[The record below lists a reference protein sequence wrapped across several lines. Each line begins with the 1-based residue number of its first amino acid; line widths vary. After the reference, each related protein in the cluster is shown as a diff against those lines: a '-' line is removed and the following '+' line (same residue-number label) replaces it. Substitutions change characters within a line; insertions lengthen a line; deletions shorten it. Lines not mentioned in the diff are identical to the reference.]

1 MTTDYIDR
9 RVLVTGGAGFI
20 GSHLVEELVTRQARV
35 TVVDNLSSGRLNNLA
50 AVKDRVELRQLDF
63 ARADLRPTLAEGGF
77 DAIFHIGGNANVT
90 GSVKDPRRDFENNA
104 LGTLN
109 LLEAV
114 RDAAPQARLV
124 HTSSATVYGEGVSM
138 PIREDEP
145 TVPVSPYGIS
155 KLAAERYVAVF
166 STLYGLRTANVRL
179 FSVYGPRLRKQVIYD
194 LMCKLREN
202 PYELFL
208 HGDGAQ
214 VRDFNHVTNIVEA
227 LLTVAERAR
236 LEGEVYNVAADETVD
251 IRTLAQMICDRMGAA
266 PRFVYSGETR
276 PGETQR
282 WYADISRLRSL
293 DYQPRIKLA
302 DGLSATVAWF
312 RRETAAANDV

>member
-1 MTTDYIDR
+1 MTTDYNDR

-20 GSHLVEELVTRQARV
+20 GSHLVEELVSRRARV

-50 AVKDRVELRQLDF
+50 GVEDRVELRKLDF
-63 ARADLRPTLAEGGF
+63 ARADLRPLLAEGRF
-77 DAIFHIGGNANVT
+77 DAIVHVGGNANVT
-90 GSVKDPRRDFENNA
+90 GSVKDPRHDFENNA

-114 RDAAPQARLV
+114 RDASPQTRLV
-124 HTSSATVYGEGVSM
+124 HTSSATVYGEGVRM

-166 STLYGLRTANVRL
+166 ATLYGLRTANVRL

-202 PYELFL
+202 PHELFL

-227 LLTVAERAR
+227 LLTVSERAR
-236 LEGEVYNVAADETVD
+236 LEGEVYNVAADETVN
-251 IRTLAQMICDRMGAA
+251 IQTLAQMICDRMEAT
-266 PRFVYSGETR
+266 PRFVYSGVIR

-302 DGLSATVAWF
+302 DGLSGTVAWF
-312 RRETAAANDV
+312 KREKDHQD